1 MLESGIIFDV
11 INTNDAIVNIK
22 LSPKIIQNS
31 VFRIF
36 FRLPPV
42 NKPKSKQKKTKE
54 NSKIIPIV

>member
-1 MLESGIIFDV
+1 MFDV

-31 VFRIF
+31 VLRIF
-36 FRLPPV
+36 FLLPPV

-54 NSKIIPIV
+54 NNKIIPIV